1 MGAFVTVLAEGPRLY
16 FLAGGGAAVKRQ
28 EPDGMKTISLPR
40 NITELLDMEIIR
52 GKTYEEKIEMLA
64 LDSFVS
70 KLKECNE
77 EILEFE
83 TKYGM
88 SFGEFEKAWDEDGIR
103 DKHSHKVESDYIE
116 WEAIEQ
122 EKSRWLSVLRKIRRG
137 YE

>member
-1 MGAFVTVLAEGPRLY
+1 LVL
-16 FLAGGGAAVKRQ
+16 
-28 EPDGMKTISLPR
+28 MKTVSLPK

-83 TKYGM
+83 TKYGL
-88 SFGEFEKAWDEDGIR
+88 SFGEFEKAWDEDEIR
-103 DKHSHKVESDYIE
+103 DKHSHEVETDYIE

-122 EKSRWLSVLRKIRRG
+122 EKSRWLSVLRKMRGG

>member
-1 MGAFVTVLAEGPRLY
+1 MGAKTKGLVERPGLY
-16 FLAGGGAAVKRQ
+16 ILAGNGAVEKRQ
-28 EPDGMKTISLPR
+28 GPDEMKTISLPR
-40 NITELLDMEIIR
+40 NITELLDIEVIR
-52 GKTYEEKIEMLA
+52 GKTYVEKIEMLA

-83 TKYGM
+83 TEYGM
-88 SFGEFEKAWDEDGIR
+88 SFGEFEKAWDEDRIR

>member
-1 MGAFVTVLAEGPRLY
+1 
-16 FLAGGGAAVKRQ
+16 
-28 EPDGMKTISLPR
+28 MKTVSLPK

-88 SFGEFEKAWDEDGIR
+88 SFGEFEKAWDEDEIW
-103 DKHSHKVESDYIE
+103 DKHSHEVETDYIE

-122 EKSRWLSVLRKIRRG
+122 EKSRWLSVLRKMRGG

>member
-1 MGAFVTVLAEGPRLY
+1 MAEGPSVYL
-16 FLAGGGAAVKRQ
+16 LAGDGAAVKRQ
-28 EPDGMKTISLPR
+28 GPDEMKTISLPR

-64 LDSFVS
+64 LGSFVS

-88 SFGEFEKAWDEDGIR
+88 SFGEFEKAWDEDRIR

-116 WEAIEQ
+116 WEAIEL
-122 EKSRWLSVLRKIRRG
+122 EKSRWLSVLRKIRRD

>member
-1 MGAFVTVLAEGPRLY
+1 LVL
-16 FLAGGGAAVKRQ
+16 
-28 EPDGMKTISLPR
+28 MKMVSLPK

-103 DKHSHKVESDYIE
+103 DKHSHEVETDYIE

-122 EKSRWLSVLRKIRRG
+122 EKSRWLSVLRKMRGG

>member
-1 MGAFVTVLAEGPRLY
+1 
-16 FLAGGGAAVKRQ
+16 
-28 EPDGMKTISLPR
+28 MKTVSLPK

-77 EILEFE
+77 EIFEFE

-88 SFGEFEKAWDEDGIR
+88 SFDEFEKAWDEDEIR
-103 DKHSHKVESDYIE
+103 DKHSHEVETDYIE

-122 EKSRWLSVLRKIRRG
+122 EKSRWLSVLRKMRGG